1 MFFSEKSDSSS
12 QRSKSEN
19 RSNVVRQ
26 SSAPISTTKRMA
38 RAKDLI
44 IPAFTSAGRRIRR
57 PSVDQGPI
65 QIKLGRSDSTK
76 SIEENNS
83 LPKVS
88 SWWKLM
94 KITESIQQNSKL
106 FISITNLISIQC
118 FNLQA
123 QIFIIRSMSLHNW

>member
-1 MFFSEKSDSSS
+1 MKICFNTLTLIKYFFSEKSDSSS

-26 SSAPISTTKRMA
+26 SSAPNSTTRRMA
-38 RAKDLI
+38 RAKELI

-83 LPKVS
+83 FPKVS
-88 SWWKLM
+88 S
-94 KITESIQQNSKL
+94 
-106 FISITNLISIQC
+106 
-118 FNLQA
+118 
-123 QIFIIRSMSLHNW
+123 